1 MTTDADIAALAEK
14 IAAAR
19 QSKTTIDFLPG
30 ALADGTEAHAYKL
43 QFAVH
48 ARLTASG
55 GDRIAGWKVAA
66 TLPAQYQPIG
76 LSGPAFAGVYQS
88 GVKPSGAVFPK
99 GALRKYGVECE
110 VVARIGRDV
119 AAGGAPYDRESI
131 KPFIDA
137 LFCGMEVVE
146 NRFADI
152 AKADGKCRIAD
163 EFLQAACIVGP
174 PIADW
179 QSLDLAAIQG
189 RSLHDG
195 KELAS
200 GPGANVMGHPLASLA
215 WLANQLIAHGKTLR
229 AGDVVL
235 TGSTHPPQ
243 FLAGPGVAVAEFVG
257 IGETRVTF
265 E

>member
-1 MTTDADIAALAEK
+1 MMTDADIAALADR
-14 IAAAR
+14 IADAR
-19 QSKTTIDFLPG
+19 RRKSVIDFLPG
-30 ALADGTEAHAYKL
+30 ALADGTEEDAYRVL
-43 QFAVH
+43 FAVH
-48 ARLTASG
+48 ARLGTGS
-55 GDRIAGWKVAA
+55 DRVAGWKVAA

-88 GVKPSGAVFPK
+88 GIRESGAVFPK
-99 GALRKYGVECE
+99 GCFLKYGVECE
-110 VVARIGRDV
+110 VVARMARDV
-119 AAGGAPYDRESI
+119 PQSATPYDADSI
-131 KPFIDA
+131 RPFIGA
-137 LFCGMEVVE
+137 LHCGMEVVD

-163 EFLQAACIVGP
+163 EFLQGACIVGP
-174 PIADW
+174 EIANW
-179 QSLDLAAIQG
+179 QSLDLAAVRG

-195 KELAS
+195 KELAA
-200 GPGANVMGHPLASLA
+200 GPGSNVMGHPLASLA
-215 WLANQLIAHGKTLR
+215 WLANRLLAHGRSLR

-257 IGETRVTF
+257 IGRTQVTF